1 MDTKGD
7 VMFLILSFI
16 TIVAIGED
24 SNWKFETNTKV
35 LYEQAVHETIRD
47 TLRRNM

>member
-1 MDTKGD
+1 
-7 VMFLILSFI
+7 MFLILSFI

-24 SNWKFETNTKV
+24 SNWKFETNTKM

-47 TLRRNM
+47 TLRRSM

>member
-1 MDTKGD
+1 MDIKGD
-7 VMFLILSFI
+7 DMFLILFI

-35 LYEQAVHETIRD
+35 LYEQTVHETIRN